1 MISFAKRMD
10 KCRTYIKTKRI
21 MKELKEKLILLKSD
35 YELLLTYIFSKLSPI
50 SGDYRNAEQLYEE
63 LKQAEVHENAQDVPA
78 DVVRINSMVEV
89 EELETQRRQ
98 RFQIVVPA
106 QASQSSRKLS
116 VFAPLSIALI
126 GYRSGR
132 QVSWQMASG
141 KKLFMIRDVV
151 NKD

>member
-1 MISFAKRMD
+1 
-10 KCRTYIKTKRI
+10 

-35 YELLLTYIFSKLSPI
+35 YELLLTYIFSKLSPM

-63 LKQAEVHENAQDVPA
+63 LKLAEVHENAEDIPA

-98 RFQIVVPA
+98 RFQIVAPA
-106 QASQSSRKLS
+106 RASQSTRRLS

-126 GYRSGR
+126 GYRCGQ
-132 QVSWQMASG
+132 QVSWQMSSG
-141 KKLFMIRDVV
+141 NKLFMIRNVV